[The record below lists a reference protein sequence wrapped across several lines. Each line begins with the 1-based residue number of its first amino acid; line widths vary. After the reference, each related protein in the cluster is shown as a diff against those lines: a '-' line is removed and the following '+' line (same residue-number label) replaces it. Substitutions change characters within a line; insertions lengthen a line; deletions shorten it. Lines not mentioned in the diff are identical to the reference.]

1 MRPAKAASPFSSC
14 SSDWV
19 SRGVSAALQF
29 TLLPAKL
36 KEAGFQTHMIGK
48 GHLGYQTTDHLP
60 IHRGFVSAS
69 SAVPPLHAQQL
80 R

>member
-1 MRPAKAASPFSSC
+1 MGFR
-14 SSDWV
+14 V
-19 SRGVSAALQF
+19 GMSAALQF

-60 IHRGFVSAS
+60 IHRGFVSAF
-69 SAVPPLHAQQL
+69 SAVPPLPACAAAPIRIARKL
-80 R
+80 PA

>member
-1 MRPAKAASPFSSC
+1 MGFR
-14 SSDWV
+14 V
-19 SRGVSAALQF
+19 GMSAALQF

-69 SAVPPLHAQQL
+69 PACRRCRRHRAAS
-80 R
+80 RSS

>member
-1 MRPAKAASPFSSC
+1 MGFR
-14 SSDWV
+14 V
-19 SRGVSAALQF
+19 GMSAALQF

-69 SAVPPLHAQQL
+69 SAEARRCRRHRAA
-80 R
+80 RSS

>member
-1 MRPAKAASPFSSC
+1 MGFR
-14 SSDWV
+14 V
-19 SRGVSAALQF
+19 GVSAALQF

-69 SAVPPLHAQQL
+69 PACRRCPHAQQRQQL

>member
-1 MRPAKAASPFSSC
+1 MGFR
-14 SSDWV
+14 V
-19 SRGVSAALQF
+19 GMSAALQF

-69 SAVPPLHAQQL
+69 PACAAAPIRIARKLPA
-80 R
+80 

>member
-1 MRPAKAASPFSSC
+1 MGFRG
-14 SSDWV
+14 V
-19 SRGVSAALQF
+19 GVSAALQF

-69 SAVPPLHAQQL
+69 PACRRCPHAQQRQQL

>member
-1 MRPAKAASPFSSC
+1 MGFR
-14 SSDWV
+14 V
-19 SRGVSAALQF
+19 GMSAALQF
-29 TLLPAKL
+29 TLRPAKL

-69 SAVPPLHAQQL
+69 SAEAAAAAAATEPLGLADQVA
-80 R
+80 